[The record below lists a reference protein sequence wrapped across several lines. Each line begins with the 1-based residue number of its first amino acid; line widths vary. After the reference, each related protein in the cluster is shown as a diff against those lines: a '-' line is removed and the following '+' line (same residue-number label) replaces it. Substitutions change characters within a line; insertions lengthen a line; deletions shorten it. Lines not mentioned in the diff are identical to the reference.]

1 MPLYPPSGRVG
12 VSKQDGVR
20 NQKQGVLLLKTKTS
34 LPVATLGIVSHNNRI
49 DNDVFLITSQEFG
62 MTQDYESNVYAAC

>member
-12 VSKQDGVR
+12 ISKQDGVR
-20 NQKQGVLLLKTKTS
+20 NQKQGVHLRKTKTS
-34 LPVATLGIVSHNNRI
+34 LLVATLGCVSHNNRT

-62 MTQDYESNVYAAC
+62 MTQDYESYVYATC